1 MRPIKVMLALA
12 FALTMA
18 VPGVAPADTSAVGS
32 SDLDAALAA
41 SANQEDAA
49 REQVRALLDR
59 EEVRTLAA
67 AAGLDLRRADAAVAA
82 LDGEELELVA
92 QHAAAADDALAGGQT
107 ITISLVAALLIII
120 IIILLVD

>member
-1 MRPIKVMLALA
+1 MRSIKAMLALA

-18 VPGVAPADTSAVGS
+18 LPGVGTADTSAVGS
-32 SDLDAALAA
+32 SELDAALAA
-41 SANQEDAA
+41 SARQEDAA

-67 AAGLDLRRADAAVAA
+67 EAGLDLRQADAAAAA
-82 LDGEELELVA
+82 LDGEELALVA
-92 QHAAAADDALAGGQT
+92 QYAAAANDALAGGQT

-120 IIILLVD
+120 IIILLA